1 MALKPLFSLIFALFL
16 FSCSFEQEEQIN
28 YEAEFN
34 SILTEFEKSSILKFD
49 RKDIEKDTFLEQ
61 FITKLDKQK
70 NTFLQEDLNKFR
82 ENSNNKIK
90 SKYQQLK
97 EVVDLYYQRYE
108 ESLKTRRQFLNKYEF
123 NYNKSEQINLK
134 PRDSFFQNKQEKQDY
149 QRRIVKNELIYLLLD
164 DKNNF
169 EAKSE

>member
-34 SILTEFEKSSILKFD
+34 SILSEFEKSSILKFD

-108 ESLKTRRQFLNKYEF
+108 ESLKTRRQFLNNYEF
-123 NYNKSEQINLK
+123 NYNKFRNI
-134 PRDSFFQNKQEKQDY
+134 R
-149 QRRIVKNELIYLLLD
+149 LI
-164 DKNNF
+164 
-169 EAKSE
+169 

>member
-90 SKYQQLK
+90 SNYEQLK
-97 EVVDLYYQRYE
+97 
-108 ESLKTRRQFLNKYEF
+108 
-123 NYNKSEQINLK
+123 
-134 PRDSFFQNKQEKQDY
+134 
-149 QRRIVKNELIYLLLD
+149 
-164 DKNNF
+164 
-169 EAKSE
+169 

>member
-1 MALKPLFSLIFALFL
+1 MALKPFFSLIFALFL

-34 SILTEFEKSSILKFD
+34 SIVSEFEKSSILNFD

-82 ENSNNKIK
+82 EDSNNKIK
-90 SKYQQLK
+90 SNYQQLK

-108 ESLKTRRQFLNKYEF
+108 ESLKTRRQYLNNFEF
-123 NYNKSEQINLK
+123 NYNKNEQINLK

-149 QRRIVKNELIYLLLD
+149 QRKIVKNELINLLLEN
-164 DKNNF
+164 KNNF
-169 EAKSE
+169 EAKI